1 VNDAL
6 SQLAAG
12 GVVAIATESF
22 FGLLADATR
31 ADAIDRLLGLKPR
44 GSEKGVPLI
53 LPDRASWS
61 SLVQAVPPVAA
72 ALADAFWPA
81 GLSLALP
88 SRPHVDLRLT
98 LGGSLAVRLPGAS
111 PAAELAS
118 AFGKPL
124 TATSANQPGAPPAT
138 RADQVLASFPDA
150 VRRGT
155 LLVVPGESPGGA
167 PSTLLAIHGEVLSL
181 VREGAVGRSRVEAVL
196 GPLGVHLDGPG
207 GPR

>member
-1 VNDAL
+1 MNDAL
-6 SQLAAG
+6 AQLAAG

-31 ADAIDRLLGLKPR
+31 PDAIDRLLGSKPR

-61 SLVQAVPPVAA
+61 SLVIAITPVAA

-88 SRPHVDLRLT
+88 ARPDVDVRLT
-98 LGGSLAVRLPGAS
+98 LDGSVAVRLPGAS
-111 PAAELAS
+111 PAAQLAR

-138 RADQVLASFPDA
+138 RADQVLGSFPDA
-150 VRRGT
+150 VRTGA

-167 PSTLLAIHGEVLSL
+167 PSTLIAIRGETLTL
-181 VREGAVGRSRVEAVL
+181 VREGGIARSRVEAVL
-196 GPLGVHLDGPG
+196 GPLGVHLDGPEG
-207 GPR
+207 RR

>member
-1 VNDAL
+1 MNAAL
-6 SQLAAG
+6 AQLAAG
-12 GVVAIATESF
+12 RVVAIATESF
-22 FGLLADATR
+22 FGLVADATR
-31 ADAIDRLLGLKPR
+31 ADAVDHLLGLKPR

-61 SLVQAVPPVAA
+61 SLVNEIPPVAA
-72 ALADAFWPA
+72 SLADAFWPA

-88 SRPHVDLRLT
+88 VRPGIDPRLS
-98 LGGSLAVRLPGAS
+98 LDGSLAVRLPGTS
-111 PAAELAS
+111 PAAELAR

-138 RADQVLASFPDA
+138 RSEQVLGSFPDA
-150 VRRGT
+150 VHHGA

-167 PSTLLAIHGEVLSL
+167 PSTLITIHGETLRL
-181 VREGAVGRSRVEAVL
+181 VREGAIARSRVEAVL
-196 GPLGVHLDGPG
+196 GPLGLHLDGLG